1 MLSYPEA
8 IAASKMPI
16 KKPPEGGFFCARQ
29 VKITWKQRL
38 WQRQQQRQQPSWQ
51 RHQQVRQ
58 KQRQQVLQKQLER
71 VQQRVLVQVQ
81 ELLLF
86 CHKRPEQQQRSRR

>member
-1 MLSYPEA
+1 MRQLLRA
-8 IAASKMPI
+8 RCQL
-16 KKPPEGGFFCARQ
+16 KKPPEGGFFGASQ
-29 VKITWKQRL
+29 VTITWKQRL
-38 WQRQQQRQQPSWQ
+38 WQRQLRRQQPSWQ

-81 ELLLF
+81 ELLLS